1 MDEFLEELIGCIEYW
16 CWLVQGEDFRSRA
29 EVALI
34 ASFGKTWVGHD
45 PRLTIEILTDFLMIE
60 MLVAG
65 SSVVTGELEVLPSEL
80 RVMATSVAQATMAAQ
95 ARSRCSTDLVIFV
108 ERSRDNSYDVLHAF
122 PTSQR
127 AIVAAQFAGSALCE
141 LFDQVEEEERVGE
154 EPDRTVNIAP
164 LSDLLMRY
172 LNLLIGLPRAIIQGP
187 IELQ

>member
-16 CWLVQGEDFRSRA
+16 CWLVQREDFRSRA

-34 ASFGKTWVGHD
+34 ESFGETWVGHD
-45 PRLTIEILTDFLMIE
+45 PRLTIEILTDFLVIE

-65 SSVVTGELEVLPSEL
+65 SSVVTIELEVLPSDL
-80 RVMATSVAQATMAAQ
+80 RVMATSVAQATMTTQ

-127 AIVAAQFAGSALCE
+127 AIVAAQFVGSALCE
-141 LFDQVEEEERVGE
+141 LFDQVEEEEGVGE
-154 EPDRTVNIAP
+154 EPDRRVNIAS
-164 LSDLLMRY
+164 LSEFLTGY
-172 LNLLIGLPRAIIQGP
+172 LNLLIGLPQAITQGP
-187 IELQ
+187 IEPQ